1 MPREQRKSM
10 ESLIWLLGAIVCL
23 VIWLIPVVL
32 IAVSDRTTGKEKV
45 AWLLA
50 VFFITWFAWVFYLL
64 LAPIKPRDDYRYS

>member
-1 MPREQRKSM
+1 M

-32 IAVSDRTTGKEKV
+32 IAVSDRTSGKEKV

-50 VFFITWFAWVFYLL
+50 VFFVTWFAWVFYLL

>member
-1 MPREQRKSM
+1 M

>member
-1 MPREQRKSM
+1 M

-32 IAVSDRTTGKEKV
+32 IAVSDRTSGKEKV